1 MARRRD
7 NVNFTLIIGTI
18 VVSALLHALL
28 WPVGDEVLRTSWTPP
43 PAPSDGVMEVSLLG
57 EAPPEE
63 EPEVVADDTEF
74 VQLDRVDK
82 ERPPPP
88 TRHRAEFDNR
98 VEKETKAPNR
108 RPTPGAPAQTPG
120 QPDERPNDTPKPSE
134 ETTARSLDLTTRGNA
149 EPDEGVQ
156 AAEGDL
162 AELAR
167 GEAEPKKGSV
177 PPGGGML
184 GTPEALQ
191 KTFGNAGTFDA
202 LEGVEPGKE
211 NILNSKRNRYASFF
225 NRVRNGIAQHWEPA
239 QVHRARD
246 PDGRVF
252 GAKTRRTHLVIRLN
266 PDGTLAKIML
276 LQSSDAPHL
285 DEEAIRAVRQA
296 VPFYNPPAGL
306 IDPKTGFIEF
316 GFGFIFEL
324 NKKPR
329 IFRYRR

>member
-18 VVSALLHALL
+18 IVSALLHALL
-28 WPVGDEVLRTSWTPP
+28 WPVGDEVLRTSWTRP

-57 EAPPEE
+57 PEAPPPQ
-63 EPEVVADDTEF
+63 EPEVVPDDTEL
-74 VQLDRVDK
+74 VQLDQVDK

-120 QPDERPNDTPKPSE
+120 QPDDKPNDTPKPSDE
-134 ETTARSLDLTTRGNA
+134 ASARSLDLNTRGKA
-149 EPDEGVQ
+149 EPDAGVL
-156 AAEGDL
+156 AADGEL

-167 GEAEPKKGSV
+167 GQAEPKGSR

-184 GTPEALQ
+184 GTPEAMQ
-191 KTFGNAGTFDA
+191 KTFGSTGTFDA
-202 LEGVEPGKE
+202 LEDVEPGAA
-211 NILNSKRNRYASFF
+211 NILNSKRSRYASFF

-266 PDGTLAKIML
+266 GDGTLAKIML
-276 LQSSDAPHL
+276 LEGSGAPHL

-306 IDPKTGFIEF
+306 IDPTSGFIEF